1 MGERKLMIGLC
12 TIVVIALF
20 TVTAGYAEVVVIANK
35 SVTTDNINLKD
46 LKKIFLGKKTY
57 WDDNKKITLFVL
69 SKSDT
74 HKEFVRKYLGK
85 STSQFTNYWKQQLF
99 TGKGMMPHRTKA
111 EEILA
116 KVQQTEGA
124 IGYIDA
130 ELATSDVKKIRLK

>member
-1 MGERKLMIGLC
+1 MGGKNILIAYLGVIIIGL
-12 TIVVIALF
+12 L
-20 TVTAGYAEVVVIANK
+20 TASTGYAEVVVIANK
-35 SVTTDNINLKD
+35 SVAADNLDIKD
-46 LKKIFLGKKTY
+46 VKKIFLGKKTY

-85 STSQFTNYWKQQLF
+85 SMNQFTNYWKQKLF
-99 TGKGMMPHRTKA
+99 TGQGMMPHRIKDD
-111 EEILA
+111 EILT

-130 ELATSDVKKIRLK
+130 KLATGAVKTIRLK